1 MKKSVGNFFKHFNTG
16 QGALLQKPYKIC
28 TCAAFNLRQYPKLIG
43 WSFVNILSES
53 VKGAVAL
60 LTNTEERGEA
70 RLFLCKELAKME
82 AGGLKSLRQKL
93 LQNIGTK
100 KYEEEYW
107 KFFQTF

>member
-1 MKKSVGNFFKHFNTG
+1 MNV
-16 QGALLQKPYKIC
+16 
-28 TCAAFNLRQYPKLIG
+28 
-43 WSFVNILSES
+43 LSES

-107 KFFQTF
+107 KFFQICSEAVNCQDLKEEYESVNWAKNMNNDIIPEEKSFAILQI

>member
-1 MKKSVGNFFKHFNTG
+1 MSGAITSWHLKKE
-16 QGALLQKPYKIC
+16 AEI
-28 TCAAFNLRQYPKLIG
+28 IG
-43 WSFVNILSES
+43 CSFVNILSES

-100 KYEEEYW
+100 KYEEECW